1 MRDATTRR
9 SESTQHNE
17 PLGAGTGTTRREA
30 WVRVRR
36 RRPPALSL
44 ALYDRLRKIAS
55 RSLRASGS
63 PALANRLRAH
73 CVRRSNGVDRRGG
86 ATKQAAP
93 RRRQPE
99 GQGRLAPSLDV
110 ARRQRSAPQDRLL
123 LAP

>member
-44 ALYDRLRKIAS
+44 ALDDRLRRAPNRTAGFPRAVWS
-55 RSLRASGS
+55 GERSLLASGS

-73 CVRRSNGVDRRGG
+73 YVKRS
-86 ATKQAAP
+86 KKP
-93 RRRQPE
+93 PWSE
-99 GQGRLAPSLDV
+99 I
-110 ARRQRSAPQDRLL
+110 L
-123 LAP
+123 LASVPPDKPWGANPAPPPLARAA